1 MKDIELLEALSY
13 TTGKLEGLCLMA
25 QEEMAGDWGQH
36 ANDCLDELNKIIG
49 VIKKRCMGEEAGI
62 GTDRN

>member
-13 TTGKLEGLCLMA
+13 TTGKLEGLIMA
-25 QEEMAGDWGQH
+25 AWKESEIWQQSAI
-36 ANDCLDELNKIIG
+36 DCLDELNRLTG
-49 VIKKRCMGEEAGI
+49 FIKKRCMGEEAGI